1 MGNPARFLIGLYFP
15 DDVAKSEQKIGRFHL
30 TKSKDACL
38 RVVAWREE
46 FVYII
51 KWRGLKYS

>member
-1 MGNPARFLIGLYFP
+1 VYFP
-15 DDVAKSEQKIGRFHL
+15 DDVAKSEQKIGCFHP
-30 TKSKDACL
+30 TQSKDTCL

-51 KWRGLKYS
+51 KWSGLKYS

>member
-1 MGNPARFLIGLYFP
+1 MGNLARFLIGLYVP
-15 DDVAKSEQKIGRFHL
+15 DDVAKSEQKTGRFHP
-30 TKSKDACL
+30 TQSKNACL
-38 RVVAWREE
+38 RVVPWREE

>member
-1 MGNPARFLIGLYFP
+1 MGDFARFLIGLYFP
-15 DDVAKSEQKIGRFHL
+15 DDVAKSKQKTGRFHP
-30 TKSKDACL
+30 TQSKDAYL

-51 KWRGLKYS
+51 KWRGLKYG